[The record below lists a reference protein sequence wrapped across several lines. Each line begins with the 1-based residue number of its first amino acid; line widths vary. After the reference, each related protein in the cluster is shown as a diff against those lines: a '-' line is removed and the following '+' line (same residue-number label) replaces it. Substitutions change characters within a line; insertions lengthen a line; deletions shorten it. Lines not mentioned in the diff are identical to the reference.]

1 MKDTK
6 KINKKEYDPYL
17 LTQIQPQGGVKF
29 EEVIIRKGDGY
40 ETCIHVYDYP
50 TQVKSFWLERLLTMD
65 DVITTIDVGTANKQ
79 DILKKLEKSL
89 SEQENRYYED
99 KSKVG
104 QIKARSTYQSLQG
117 LTEDITNNGEVIKMI
132 HIRYYVSA
140 PTRELLDSK
149 VKDILEK
156 LEARGYRG
164 ACLLNEQEYEWRSLF
179 NGYLEQ
185 EKFINKRK
193 GQAIPSETLGAGYP
207 LHYTYLDD
215 PTGLF
220 YGTTFTGGNVL
231 LDLFTRTTKRK
242 SYNAVILGLMGS
254 GKSTLL
260 KKLVLNNAIQGQTI
274 RVLDIVGEF
283 KSLVHALGGKTISL
297 DGSDGIINPL
307 QILATITNDDTNEVE
322 NEKSFMAHLSKVSMM
337 YKFLNPEC
345 SSDEQREFEALLSNF
360 YKFRNID
367 ISKCTE
373 YDTNEYPIM
382 SDFLEYIEKELY
394 SNVETKTAKPNLT
407 DSHRKRLESIILN
420 ISGIVRDYGM
430 LFDGHSTI
438 KDINKE
444 QIISFELRNLSNFDS
459 RIFNAQIFSIL
470 TLLWNSALIQ
480 GTPEMNAFNNGV
492 KKAEDCKKYMILI
505 DEAHRIINS
514 NNVKAVEYLTTFER
528 EARKYFGGL
537 IFATHS
543 IRDVAPANIN
553 NEIFEKI
560 KILFELTQYKFIM
573 QQDNNSLSTLT
584 EVFSGQLSEN
594 ELRKIPYLEQ
604 GNCILS
610 INGFDNIMFNIEA
623 TKQELDLFK
632 GGA

>member
-1 MKDTK
+1 MKNTK
-6 KINKKEYDPYL
+6 KINKREYDPYL

-40 ETCIHVYDYP
+40 ETCVHVYDYP

-117 LTEDITNNGEVIKMI
+117 LTEDITNNGEVIKI
-132 HIRYYVSA
+132 VHIRYYVSA

-220 YGTTFTGGNVL
+220 YGTTTTGGNVL
-231 LDLFTRTTKRK
+231 LDIFTKTKKRL
-242 SYNAVILGLMGS
+242 SYDALILGSKGS

-260 KKLVLNNAIQGQTI
+260 KKLVLNNSIQGQTI
-274 RVLDIVGEF
+274 RILDVVGEF
-283 KSLVHALGGKTISL
+283 RELVKALGGKSISL

-307 QILATITNDDTNEVE
+307 QILATITDDKTYKVDNRQ
-322 NEKSFMAHLSKVSMM
+322 SFSTHLSKVSMM

-345 SSDEQREFEALLSNF
+345 ASEELREFESLLSNF
-360 YKFRNID
+360 YGQKDIEID
-367 ISKCTE
+367 KCTE
-373 YDTNEYPIM
+373 YDTESYPIM
-382 SDFLEYIEKELY
+382 SDFLEYIENELY
-394 SNVETKTAKPNLT
+394 IDKKQRITKENLSE
-407 DSHRKRLESIILN
+407 SHRKRLESIFLN
-420 ISGIVRDYGM
+420 ISGIVRDYGH
-430 LFDGHSTI
+430 LFNNHSSI

-444 QIISFELRNLSNFDS
+444 QIISFELRKLTSYDV
-459 RIFNAQIFSIL
+459 RIFNAQIFSVL

-480 GTPEMNAFNNGV
+480 GTPEMNAFNNGI

-514 NNVKAVEYLTTFER
+514 NNTTAVKYLTDFSR
-528 EARKYFGGL
+528 EARKYFGSL
-537 IFATHS
+537 VFATQT
-543 IRDVAPANIN
+543 INDVVADIN
-553 NEIFEKI
+553 SEIFKEI
-560 KILFELTQYKFIM
+560 KTLFELTQYKFIM
-573 QQDNNSLSTLT
+573 KQDSNSLPLLSK
-584 EVFSGQLSEN
+584 VFSGQLSEN
-594 ELRKIPYLEQ
+594 ELSKIPYLSQ